1 MNLQVEAIKAGIN
14 LGISAGITEFSKVMV
29 NVYVKPKLESIK
41 GKINKTEMDSIM
53 HDFTEYIERS
63 YNKNLYI
70 NTIVFRNQQKT
81 VDDLYIPLTVKKSDS
96 IDGCSDKFIEVC
108 IDKYKDEFIPAYKK
122 ILLVDS
128 AGMGKSTIMKY
139 LYLSAIRQNKG
150 IPILIEL
157 RKLSRDTPIIKFI
170 MNEINGIREHFTEEE
185 IIELV
190 ERGDFIFFFDGY
202 DEISNESKSVV
213 TDNIQEFISKS
224 GNNSFIIS
232 SRDENELNSFGDFQR
247 FDVKRL
253 EEEEVYEL
261 IYKYDNNGDL
271 SKELVE
277 KLKTENNLKIIN
289 EFLDNPLMVS
299 LLYKAF
305 EYKKTI
311 PYKKHIFYRQVYDA
325 LFEDHDMSKGGAY
338 VHYKKSKLDI
348 EDFHKIIRYIGFN
361 TLSKGIS
368 YQREDLINIIDDIK
382 QNTMGIG
389 FKSSDLIYDL
399 THSVPIFIKDGNQ
412 YRWVHK
418 SFQDYFAAS
427 YICLDSKENLSK
439 ILTIISHEKK
449 IGRYYNILDFCYD
462 MDYTSF
468 SRNVIY
474 PLLQDFES
482 FIHNTFKSEAYS
494 RYDKNEIYR
503 RQNIL
508 FINKRIEV
516 TLLDKDEFKKVESVK
531 DISKRYSSFFGEESI
546 ENSYAFINRTRGIGI
561 RIVEEVK
568 TVTLIKLLHD
578 KKSDIITNE
587 YSSIKMSDKLHKKLE
602 CGMYILDKN
611 TCDNP
616 GNSLNKLEA
625 FNDFNDFYDNV
636 SGMSSRSLHSLLKL
650 NYKKCI
656 DLKNEIDKETKN
668 SNCDFSF
675 L

>member
-1 MNLQVEAIKAGIN
+1 MNLQMEAVKAGIN
-14 LGISAGITEFSKVMV
+14 LGASAGITELSKLIV
-29 NVYVKPKLESIK
+29 NLYIKPKLEEIK
-41 GKINKTEMDSIM
+41 GKKNKNEMNSIM

-70 NTIVFRNQQKT
+70 NTIVFKNQQKT
-81 VDDLYIPLTVKKSDS
+81 VDDLYIPLTVKKSES

-108 IDKYKDEFIPAYKK
+108 IDKYKDEFIPAYQK

-157 RKLSRDTPIIKFI
+157 RKLDKDISIIKFI

-185 IIELV
+185 IIELI

-202 DEISNESKSVV
+202 DEIGNDSKRVV

-224 GNNSFIIS
+224 GNNLFIIS

-253 EEEEVYEL
+253 EEEEVYKL
-261 IYKYDNNGDL
+261 IYKYDNYGDL
-271 SKELVE
+271 SKELVD

-325 LFEDHDMSKGGAY
+325 LFEDHDMSKGGAF

-361 TLSKGIS
+361 TLSKGIN
-368 YQREDLINIIDDIK
+368 YQREALINIIDDAK
-382 QNTMGIG
+382 QNIIGIE

-427 YICLDSKENLSK
+427 FICLDSKENLGK
-439 ILTIISHEKK
+439 ILSIISDEEK

-468 SRNVIY
+468 SKYVIY
-474 PLLQDFES
+474 PLLEDFEN
-482 FIHNTFKSEAYS
+482 FIENTFNDKAY
-494 RYDKNEIYR
+494 RNYDENEIYR

-508 FINKRIEV
+508 FLNKSIEV
-516 TLLDKDEFKKVESVK
+516 TLLDKEEFKKVESVENP
-531 DISKRYSSFFGEESI
+531 SKRYNRFFGDKPI
-546 ENSYAFINRTRGIGI
+546 KNSFGYINRSRAIGM
-561 RIVEEVK
+561 RIVEEIK

-587 YSSIKMSDKLHKKLE
+587 YDLIKMRDNLHKQLE
-602 CGMYILDKN
+602 LGMYELCKN
-611 TCDNP
+611 TGDDVN
-616 GNSLNKLEA
+616 NTLNKLDS
-625 FNDFNDFYDNV
+625 FNSFNDFYDNV
-636 SGMSSRSLHSLLKL
+636 SGMSSRSLKSLLKL

-656 DLKNEIDKETKN
+656 DLKNELDKEIKN
-668 SNCDFSF
+668 SKSDFSF